1 MTEPFRNPTVAAH
14 TADTTAAVRALRR
27 LVLAGDRPDEAQTA
41 RALALFDALETFVQH
56 EPNAHR
62 LCELMLHAA
71 VAA

>member
-14 TADTTAAVRALRR
+14 TAETVAAVHALRR

-41 RALALFDALETFVQH
+41 RALALFDAIETFVAH

-62 LCELMLHAA
+62 LCEMMLHPEAA
-71 VAA
+71 